1 MPTNDPSSPFREV
14 EFFVAD
20 EPLSTQAYYR
30 ILQCLLDQ
38 SLPTDKRI
46 SESALAKQLGISRT
60 PVREAINR
68 LESEGYLYQIAG
80 SGTFRA
86 EPDRQQLIEAYE
98 VREALEGQAAAKA
111 TLRMTPS
118 ERVELKLQCDN
129 MHTAIR
135 AMRDSGDDFLTGEP
149 LKQYLVADLKF
160 HLLLLRAANNRTV
173 LKIVTDRRIRD
184 CAFGDTS
191 HHRTLSHVSQ
201 VWLVHARIAR
211 AVGRKNPKAA
221 RYWMRQHI
229 RSSRR
234 DALIALKEWQTT
246 RTPRSSVPS
255 EVSALLEE
263 VVKQTTVPP
272 TPKRRS

>member
-1 MPTNDPSSPFREV
+1 MASES
-14 EFFVAD
+14 
-20 EPLSTQAYYR
+20 LSTQAYYR
-30 ILQCLLDQ
+30 ILQCLLNQ
-38 SLPTDKRI
+38 SLPTEKRI

-68 LESEGYLYQIAG
+68 LESEGYLYQVAG

-98 VREALEGQAAAKA
+98 IRQALECQAAVKA
-111 TLRMTPS
+111 TKRMTPS
-118 ERVELKLQCDN
+118 ERIELKLQCDN
-129 MHTAIR
+129 MHAAIR
-135 AMRDSGDDFLTGEP
+135 AMRDSGATFLTGEP

-160 HLLLLRAANNRTV
+160 HLLILRAANNRTA

-211 AVGRKNPKAA
+211 AVGRKNPRAA
-221 RYWMRQHI
+221 KYWMRQHI
-229 RSSRR
+229 RGSLR
-234 DALIALKEWQTT
+234 DALVALKEWQTT
-246 RTPRSSVPS
+246 RTPRNSVPN

-263 VVKQTTVPP
+263 VVKQNTVPP
-272 TPKRRS
+272 VSRREL